1 MSSYQHTLRKL
12 SKAKTAIQ
20 RVRELHTPVTSG
32 GCSDPECCS
41 PGDSEEFCS
50 ECNNYDY
57 PCPTIKAL
65 DDEDGMF

>member
-12 SKAKTAIQ
+12 SKAKTAIE
-20 RVRELHTPVTSG
+20 RVRELHSISVAMQDPRKCV
-32 GCSDPECCS
+32 GCD
-41 PGDSEEFCS
+41 
-50 ECNNYDY
+50 NNY